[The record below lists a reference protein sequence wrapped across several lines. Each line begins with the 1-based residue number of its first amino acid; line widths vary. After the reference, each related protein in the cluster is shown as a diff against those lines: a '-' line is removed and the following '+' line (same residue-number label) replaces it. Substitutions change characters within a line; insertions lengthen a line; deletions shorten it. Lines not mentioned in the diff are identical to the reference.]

1 MRTILDVVLQHR
13 RGEIDAAD
21 AVNAF
26 YPLLY
31 GVSETVARDRLS
43 RIRSAYLGYV
53 ETDGLP
59 EDAMAFAWDCFRS
72 NGWTLPIP
80 KEVCCARQ
88 AKDLSRSSTCL
99 LTYSA
104 FYLAVAFSKAP
115 PPGSGSGRIFNA
127 FPFSRRM
134 FAGLLAERL
143 QTRIDIK
150 QHVGAFI
157 KRATHNSFLEDLGPN
172 PKKLLPQPIQSVSG
186 RRHFHYFKLWP
197 RFEYWLESN
206 IPRAVYHF
214 LYPLHD
220 RISAQDE
227 GNRQALE
234 EVLENLRFVGSSHFA

>member
-1 MRTILDVVLQHR
+1 MRSSNPPSSRPPLRVDPETMRTILDVVRQHR
-13 RGEIDAAD
+13 RGEMGAAD

-43 RIRSAYLGYV
+43 RIRSAYIGYV

-115 PPGSGSGRIFNA
+115 PPGSGSGGYLMR
-127 FPFSRRM
+127 SR
-134 FAGLLAERL
+134 FHAARL
-143 QTRIDIK
+143 QACSRN
-150 QHVGAFI
+150 AC
-157 KRATHNSFLEDLGPN
+157 
-172 PKKLLPQPIQSVSG
+172 
-186 RRHFHYFKLWP
+186 RR
-197 RFEYWLESN
+197 
-206 IPRAVYHF
+206 
-214 LYPLHD
+214 
-220 RISAQDE
+220 
-227 GNRQALE
+227 
-234 EVLENLRFVGSSHFA
+234 GSTSSSM